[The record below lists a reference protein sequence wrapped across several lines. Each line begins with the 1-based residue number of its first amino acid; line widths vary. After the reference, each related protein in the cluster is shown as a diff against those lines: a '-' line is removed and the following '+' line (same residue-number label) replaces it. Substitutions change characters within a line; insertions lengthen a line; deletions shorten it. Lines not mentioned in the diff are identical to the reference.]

1 MVISLK
7 ELLDSRKTSFEAM
20 KGILDTAEGEK
31 RELSAEETGQYETLD
46 ATLEAL
52 NEKINAKNEHALRRQ
67 KLANLEASILEQA
80 VDRQSDPTQPGVD
93 SKVVT
98 KNKLGPRGTSEYLA
112 QFTAFLRTGNA
123 TKLLEQ
129 LALQS
134 SKSDQGG
141 YLVAAEQMV
150 RDMLKNVDDA
160 VKLRKLARG
169 FVVPQ
174 AKSLGVRCRT
184 TKASTFA
191 YSAELEVST
200 ADSSLRFGKKT
211 LYPHHMTGEI
221 SVSRDLVNSS
231 DMDVVAFVV
240 QELARDS
247 GEVEEQGYMT
257 GDGAEKP
264 LGLFTAS
271 ADGISS
277 GRDMLTGNATGF
289 TGDGLLDAL
298 YGLKSSYR
306 SRSTWLFNRNGLKNA
321 RKLKDGN
328 GQYMWVPGMREG
340 EADVLLGR
348 PVEDSEFCPGTFT
361 TGLYVGMLG
370 DFGYYWYAD
379 ALDLEIQVCL
389 ELAARQNQTVYIG
402 RRKHD
407 GMPVVEEA
415 FIRLKLN

>member
-1 MVISLK
+1 MESLK
-7 ELLDSRKTSFEAM
+7 ELLDKRKTSFETM
-20 KGILDTAEGEK
+20 KGILDKAQNEK

-46 ATLEAL
+46 AEIDAL
-52 NEKINAKNEHALRRQ
+52 TKKINAKNEGENRRRR
-67 KLANLEASILEQA
+67 LANLEASILQQDI
-80 VDRQSDPTQPGVD
+80 DRQTDPSQPGVD
-93 SKVVT
+93 GKKLAT
-98 KNKLGPRGTSEYLA
+98 DKLGPRGTPEYLE
-112 QFTAFLRTGNA
+112 QFTNFLRTGDPSE
-123 TKLLEQ
+123 LLEN

-134 SKSDQGG
+134 SKNPEGG

-160 VKLRKLARG
+160 VRIRKLARG
-169 FVVPQ
+169 FVVRE

-200 ADSSLRFGKKT
+200 ADSSLRFGKKS

-221 SVSRDLVNSS
+221 SVSRDLVRTS
-231 DMDVVAFVV
+231 DMDIVGFIRE
-240 QELARDS
+240 ELARDS
-247 GEVEEQGYMT
+247 GEVEEQAYMT

-264 LGLFTAS
+264 LGMFTAS
-271 ADGISS
+271 TDGISTS
-277 GRDMLTGNATGF
+277 RDVLTGSATGF
-289 TGDGLLDAL
+289 TGDGLIDA
-298 YGLKSSYR
+298 YYSLKSQYR
-306 SRSTWLFNRNGLKNA
+306 NRSTWLFNRTGVKNL

-328 GQYMWVPGMREG
+328 GQYLWVPGLRAG
-340 EADVLLGR
+340 EPDLLHGR

-361 TGLYVGMLG
+361 TGLYVGMLA

-389 ELAARQNQTVYIG
+389 ELAARQNQVVYIG

-407 GMPVVEEA
+407 GMPVLEEA
-415 FIRLKLN
+415 FARLKTN